1 MRLIGP
7 ILALLLAAQPALAK
21 PSGLV
26 VKMGETWIFSVAHGQ
41 PAKARRAAVKAMP
54 AAGEMKVS
62 LSALMGTT
70 MTITNNGR
78 FDYAYRATLILPD
91 GKTGVTKSC
100 AVPANGRLAM
110 EHWSNTVA
118 AIRLS
123 DFKRAPAGSLCP

>member
-21 PSGLV
+21 PPGLV
-26 VKMGETWIFSVAHGQ
+26 VKMGETWIFSVAHEQ
-41 PAKARRAAVKAMP
+41 PAKARKATVKAMP

-62 LSALMGTT
+62 LSSLMGTT

-78 FDYAYRATLILPD
+78 FDYSYRATLILPD
-91 GKTGVTKSC
+91 GKTGATKSC
-100 AVPANGRLAM
+100 AVPANGRFAM

-118 AIRLS
+118 AIHLS